1 MATVDRAGWEHEAF
15 TPRDA
20 TDAVAYIA
28 EKSGEPVTVESPD
41 PEKAEKIQNPKLQV
55 LNEYIGSVMNMI
67 AQTREKGSVKI
78 AITDRTPQGSKNKGF
93 VEENPETGE
102 FYIYLNPE
110 AAKAQNDD
118 ILGAAIH
125 EFPHILG
132 KGFYGTEQIVKW
144 YDTLTPDQKDQALA
158 HYVFKD
164 TRAHQDFSKV
174 ELSDDERKLLNQAK
188 SQLSKEEM
196 AHDWFSLEYA
206 RVLLG
211 QKDDKSFNQ
220 DEEGNNI
227 VTGLPEGE
235 FNRIREL
242 IDTYV
247 FKPYSKYIGSGVR
260 RANPEMFGQG
270 IENRVSESAEAL
282 VPSEQKMRPEKMGPD
297 EMYADILA
305 RSQWTVTPD
314 QQLIY
319 NGPDKQPS
327 VGRAPSS
334 IENIMEQRNLLLTDE
349 KTVRTLERIA
359 GVLPKKTLLKLIEI
373 LKVMLLMIKQAKP
386 SLLRLLRLVMKKK

>member
-1 MATVDRAGWEHEAF
+1 MMRTGYS
-15 TPRDA
+15 T
-20 TDAVAYIA
+20 
-28 EKSGEPVTVESPD
+28 
-41 PEKAEKIQNPKLQV
+41 KLN
-55 LNEYIGSVMNMI
+55 LN
-67 AQTREKGSVKI
+67 
-78 AITDRTPQGSKNKGF
+78 
-93 VEENPETGE
+93 
-102 FYIYLNPE
+102 
-110 AAKAQNDD
+110 
-118 ILGAAIH
+118 
-125 EFPHILG
+125 
-132 KGFYGTEQIVKW
+132 W
-144 YDTLTPDQKDQALA
+144 
-158 HYVFKD
+158 
-164 TRAHQDFSKV
+164 
-174 ELSDDERKLLNQAK
+174 
-188 SQLSKEEM
+188 SKEEM

-211 QKDDKSFNQ
+211 QKDDKSFSQ

-235 FNRIREL
+235 FDRIREL

-270 IENRVSESAEAL
+270 IENRVSESADAL

-334 IENIMEQRNLLLTDE
+334 IENLMEQRNQLLTDE

-359 GVLPKKTLLKLIEI
+359 GVLPKTLLKLIEI

-386 SLLRLLRLVMKKK
+386 YTAQATETRDKRRSK